1 MIFDNILT
9 TIEECGFSAV
19 QVNLSNVRVLYRI
32 EEDTVYITG
41 LCNLS
46 DRYSMLQEYN
56 WITEQIVDSFKVH
69 YEKKLVLL
77 TILCTDDSGY
87 AKELFSRHPFVWI
100 IDTINNRLLI
110 YENQIKDYFN
120 IRSKIEDRLYENQS
134 GVVEERDGFRYK
146 ISVSVVIILLN
157 VLVFIFVNGVGYQA
171 AFREFMSYGA
181 LSWHACFYDNQWYRL
196 FTYMFLHSGI
206 EHLGNNMLLLFVLGS
221 NIEKLLGTLKFTVL
235 YLASGILAGLA
246 SISYNMYWN
255 NNVVSVGAS
264 GAIFGVVGAMV
275 YFVIAGKGRVRNI
288 SNRQMILFVA
298 FSLYGGFTSSRVDNT
313 AHVAGLIAGIVLAL
327 LLDKV
332 GKKKGLERE
341 HRI

>member
-1 MIFDNILT
+1 MIFNNILT
-9 TIEECGFSAV
+9 GIEECGFSAV

-56 WITEQIVDSFKVH
+56 WITEQIVDTFKVH

-77 TILCTDDSGY
+77 TIICTDDSGY
-87 AKELFSRHPFVWI
+87 AKELFSEHPFIWI
-100 IDTINNRLLI
+100 IDNINNRLLI

-134 GVVEERDGFRYK
+134 ATVEGSTVFRYK
-146 ISVSVVIILLN
+146 VSVSVVIILLN
-157 VLVFIFVNGVGYQA
+157 VLVFIFVNGVGYRA

-235 YLASGILAGLA
+235 YLASGILAGIA

-255 NNVVSVGAS
+255 KNVVSVGAS

-327 LLDKV
+327 LLDKA
-332 GKKKGLERE
+332 GKKKGLERD